1 MAKKIN
7 SNLFAGTNAEQS
19 NDVEVPTSSRNDGN
33 TVLSAVCWVFGH
45 KYKVTRRITKNI
57 AELQCPRC
65 KKEFGINTTTQALL
79 PMDDELKSLHRELS
93 NCC

>member
-1 MAKKIN
+1 MILKSTEAQIKHESPNIAN
-7 SNLFAGTNAEQS
+7 
-19 NDVEVPTSSRNDGN
+19 V
-33 TVLSAVCWVFGH
+33 VLAAVCWVFGH
-45 KYKVTRRITKNI
+45 RYKVTRRLTKSI

-65 KKEFGINTTTQALL
+65 KKDFGINTTTQALL